1 MGVRFGTPKGSK
13 NRAQEASKTP
23 LKPGSA
29 PRGSRDRFWVV
40 FGTPRDLKNMISR
53 EMVVKIKVFV
63 FGRRTAKQSPKRPQ
77 NEPKIGPKT
86 APRGPKCGS
95 EALLDFRFNFSTDFK
110 HFWVPKGLPKGTQNR
125 SKIALRAPG
134 PPKGLQGSPRRPPGS
149 HFCLILGPRELIFE
163 PFKRPFRSL
172 RAPHHTI
179 ENTVRNHF
187 PKDPLRPL
195 RDRCAK
201 HRRLSGRFGAAGP
214 LEIRPLSLQAQEG
227 AVERSEMKFP
237 KAL

>member
-1 MGVRFGTPKGSK
+1 MEPPGPESTRFRS
-13 NRAQEASKTP
+13 
-23 LKPGSA
+23 
-29 PRGSRDRFWVV
+29 RGS
-40 FGTPRDLKNMISR
+40 S
-53 EMVVKIKVFV
+53 KIKVFV

-77 NEPKIGPKT
+77 NEPKIDPKT
-86 APRGPKCGS
+86 APRGPKCRS
-95 EALLDFRFNFSTDFK
+95 EVLLDFRLNFSSDFK
-110 HFWVPKGLPKGTQNR
+110 LFGVPKGPPKGTQNR
-125 SKIALRAPG
+125 SKFALRAPG
-134 PPKGLQGSPRRPPGS
+134 PPKGLQGPPRRPPGS
-149 HFCLILGPRELIFE
+149 HFGLILGPRKLIFE

-195 RDRCAK
+195 RDRCAQ

-214 LEIRPLSLQAQEG
+214 LEIRPLSLQAHLRPLK
-227 AVERSEMKFP
+227 RSEMYIP